1 MKDTK
6 IYVPVLTL
14 TSRANQ
20 RFSKPLSKGCE
31 ISVCWDE

>member
-6 IYVPVLTL
+6 IYVPVVTL

-31 ISVCWDE
+31 ISVYWNE